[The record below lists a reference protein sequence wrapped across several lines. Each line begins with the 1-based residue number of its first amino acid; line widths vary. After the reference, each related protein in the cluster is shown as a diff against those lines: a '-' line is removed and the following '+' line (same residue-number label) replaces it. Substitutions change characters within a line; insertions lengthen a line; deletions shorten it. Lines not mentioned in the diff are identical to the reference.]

1 MCSACNAWQCLVV
14 NSINHFKAMLTRLII
29 YFFYSLKRSPRYRQ
43 MKRFF
48 YDLLENPDS
57 SHKRY
62 FDMFMICLVMSSVFL
77 LIYEV
82 NSELNEL
89 DAMFENGI
97 IALFIWE
104 YLLRIWLCSD
114 SHKVF
119 LKYYEKTKY
128 LGIPFQLHKALWLV
142 ISEKFAYM
150 STLMALIDLLAI
162 VSIYRPLQILRIF
175 LIFRLLKL
183 FRYFTHIKLLTD
195 VLASKRFELYTLV
208 IFLGF
213 LIFIGTIS
221 IYLLERPYNS
231 NQIGDLFDAL
241 YFTVVT
247 IATVGFGDIS
257 PHTTGGRLVA
267 IAMIFSGLGVLS
279 FFTSII
285 VAALSEKMQE
295 VLDQKNRSE
304 LNRFSSFV
312 IICGFG
318 RIGQHIATQLEKDKQ
333 HFIII
338 DNDEE
343 RILKARR
350 RNYLTIHADAS
361 RNKILKDAG
370 INTKATAVLCT
381 TGDDVINVYIT
392 LTSRHLNP
400 DIRIISRANKQENV
414 KKLYQAGANDVL
426 QPFEIAGLVV
436 AEYVGQPVAFEAI
449 LGIINEEKNFV
460 MEALCVYPCSFI
472 DGLRISDIDFEQ
484 RKLMLVGVISTHSL
498 HRKHKNRYP
507 IKDQHFYFNPAK
519 YFELQAN
526 DLLVLLGK
534 EVSID
539 YFRDQIEASRPRRS
553 RLSS

>member
-1 MCSACNAWQCLVV
+1 VNLVNPENV
-14 NSINHFKAMLTRLII
+14 MLTRLII
-29 YFFYSLKRSPRYRQ
+29 LFAYSLKRSQRYRQ
-43 MKRFF
+43 IKRFF
-48 YDLLENPDS
+48 YNLLENPDCWFKS
-57 SHKRY
+57 Y
-62 FDMFMICLVMSSVFL
+62 FDIFMICLVMSSVFL

-82 NSELNEL
+82 NNELNQTVTL
-89 DAMFENGI
+89 FEYII

-104 YLLRIWLCSD
+104 YLLRIWLCND
-114 SHKVF
+114 SHEIF
-119 LKYYEKTKY
+119 LEYYERTKY
-128 LGIPFQLHKALWLV
+128 LNIPFKLRIAIWRV
-142 ISEKFAYM
+142 IVQKMAYVL
-150 STLMALIDLLAI
+150 TPLALIDLLAI
-162 VSIYRPLQILRIF
+162 LSIYRPLQILRIF

-183 FRYFTHIKLLTD
+183 FRYFNHIKLFAD
-195 VLASKRFELYTLV
+195 VLASKRFELYTLM

-221 IYLLERPYNS
+221 IYLLEHRDNGK
-231 NQIGDLFDAL
+231 QIGDLFDAF
-241 YFTVVT
+241 YFTIVT
-247 IATVGFGDIS
+247 VATVGFGDIAPQTS
-257 PHTTGGRLVA
+257 GGRLVA

-285 VAALSEKMQE
+285 VAALSEKIQE
-295 VLDQKNRSE
+295 VRDQKTHSA
-304 LNRFSSFV
+304 LNRYSNFV

-318 RIGQHIATQLEKDKQ
+318 RVGQHIASQLEKDKQ
-333 HFIII
+333 HFVII
-338 DNDEE
+338 DDKED
-343 RILKARR
+343 RILKAKRHG
-350 RNYLTIHADAS
+350 YLAIHADAS
-361 RNKILKDAG
+361 QNKVLKSAG
-370 INTKATAVLCT
+370 INDKATAVLCT

-426 QPFEIAGLVV
+426 QPFEIVGLVV

-460 MEALCVYPCSFI
+460 MEALCVHAGCFI
-472 DGLRISDIDFEQ
+472 DGIRIADIDFEK

-498 HRKHKNRYP
+498 HRKHKNSYP

-519 YFELQAN
+519 FFELQAN

-539 YFRDQIEASRPRRS
+539 YFRDQIEASRTRRG
-553 RLSS
+553 RLK

>member
-1 MCSACNAWQCLVV
+1 
-14 NSINHFKAMLTRLII
+14 MLNRLII

-43 MKRFF
+43 LKRFF
-48 YDLLENPDS
+48 YDMLESPDS
-57 SHKRY
+57 AYKRY
-62 FDMFMICLVMSSVFL
+62 FDIFMICLVMSSVFL

-82 NSELNEL
+82 NTELNGL
-89 DAMFENGI
+89 DAMFEHGI

-104 YLLRIWLCSD
+104 YLLRVWLCSD

-128 LGIPFQLHKALWLV
+128 LNIPFKLRSALWLV
-142 ISEKFAYM
+142 IIEKFAYM
-150 STLMALIDLLAI
+150 VTPMALIDLLAI

-208 IFLGF
+208 VFLGF

-221 IYLLERPYNS
+221 IYLLEHRYNS
-231 NQIGDLFDAL
+231 SQISDLFDAL

-247 IATVGFGDIS
+247 VATVGFGDIS
-257 PHTTGGRLVA
+257 PHTSGGRLVA

-295 VLDQKNRSE
+295 VLDQKTRSE
-304 LNRFSSFV
+304 LNRLSNFV

-338 DNDEE
+338 DNNEE
-343 RILKARR
+343 LILQARR

-370 INTKATAVLCT
+370 INNRATTVLCT

-460 MEALCVYPCSFI
+460 MEALCVHPCSFI
-472 DGLRISDIDFEQ
+472 DGLRLSDIDFEK
-484 RKLMLVGVISTHSL
+484 RKLMLVGVISTHAI
-498 HRKHKNRYP
+498 HHKHKNRYP

-519 YFELQAN
+519 YFELQSN